1 MNKQQIT
8 VSLPQDLAQYVNS
21 APDANS
27 LVAEA
32 LHHYREDELGVELA
46 RSYRED
52 AEQTRR
58 LHLEWSA
65 VDADIPE

>member
-1 MNKQQIT
+1 MRNQIT
-8 VSLPQDLAQYVNS
+8 VSLPQDLVQYVNS

-32 LHHYREDELGVELA
+32 LHLYREEELGAELA
-46 RSYRED
+46 RSYQED
-52 AEQTRR
+52 AEETRR

-65 VDADIPE
+65 ADAEFSE